1 MFRCIRTSLDRSR
14 LTVATARV
22 KVRLVVAAQ
31 CTIEREVLLK

>member
-22 KVRLVVAAQ
+22 KVHLVVAAQ